1 MPSWL
6 AGSLL
11 LLAAAAPAGQDHAK
25 GLSGKRLIIKG
36 ASCAGLAFIGK
47 DTLALYAEMECSHGH
62 EPTVEARVRWLTR
75 DIFVATETG
84 RISKECSP
92 RNWVYQVESLTA
104 KAARLREVWT
114 GWNDFADS
122 VVEYRVTPVLEDP
135 EP

>member
-1 MPSWL
+1 MTSWL

-11 LLAAAAPAGQDHAK
+11 LLAAAPSGQDHAK
-25 GLSGKRLIIKG
+25 ALSGKRLIVKG
-36 ASCAGLAFIGK
+36 ASN
-47 DTLALYAEMECSHGH
+47 EC
-62 EPTVEARVRWLTR
+62 P
-75 DIFVATETG
+75 
-84 RISKECSP
+84 P

-122 VVEYRVTPVLEDP
+122 VAEYRVIPVLEDP